1 MKQII
6 SIAFLLLVLCSTNA
20 QQKPYSVQM
29 TETAMKIWPDSFS
42 SKQGRPARWSY
53 DQGVILKGIEGVWRL
68 YGDATY
74 FNYIAHSMDFYV
86 QADGTIKDYKRDE
99 FNIDHT
105 SNGKILLMLYNVTG
119 KEKYRKPVDLIR
131 SQFDEHPRTKEGGFW
146 HKKIYPW
153 QVWLDGLYM
162 GQPFYAEY
170 AKVAKQDTVFND
182 ITRQFINIERH
193 ARDPKT
199 GLLYHAWDESKE
211 QKWANPKTG
220 TSPLFW
226 GRAMGWYGMAIVDVL
241 DHFPANHP
249 GRDSLI
255 KILNRFA
262 AAVVKVQD
270 AKSGVWYDILD
281 MPTKAKNYKEA
292 SASSMFVY
300 TLAKAVRYGYIPAS
314 YLANAKKGYDGIIK
328 EFIEV
333 DAGGQ
338 TNLKGTVSVSGLGGK
353 PYRDG
358 SFDYYM
364 SEPVVV
370 NDAKGMGAFILA
382 SVEMEMAAFPKP
394 GKNKNVV
401 LDYYFNNEWRK
412 NLFGVNMRKHYTW
425 DDTENGGFSVFGNIW
440 EAYGAKLSS
449 LDVAPTAA
457 NLKKA
462 SVYII
467 VDPDHYKDNKNPN
480 YMDEKSATEIAN
492 WVKQGGVLL
501 LMTNDS
507 ANCDLQHTNILSD
520 KFGIHFTDKS
530 RNMVKGSEFETGA
543 VYNKE
548 ANPVFKQTKKMYLK
562 EISIIDA
569 KAPATSVIKK
579 DGEIVFASAKYG
591 KGTVFAVG
599 DPWIYNEY
607 LDGRKIPAEYENFSA
622 ANELVKWLL
631 NQSTKK

>member
-1 MKQII
+1 MKKI
-6 SIAFLLLVLCSTNA
+6 SSLVFLIVIGCSVSA

-53 DQGVILKGIEGVWRL
+53 DQGVILKGVEGVWRL
-68 YGDATY
+68 YGDVQY

-86 QADGTIKDYKRDE
+86 QADGTIKDYKKDE

-131 SQFDEHPRTKEGGFW
+131 SQFDEHPRTKEGSFW

-170 AKVAKQDTVFND
+170 AKVAKQDTVFD
-182 ITRQFINIERH
+182 DMARQFINIERH
-193 ARDPKT
+193 TRDPKT

-211 QKWANPKTG
+211 QQWANKQTG

-226 GRAMGWYGMAIVDVL
+226 GRAMGWYGMAMVDVL
-241 DHFPANHP
+241 DHFPLNHP
-249 GRDSLI
+249 GRDSII

-262 AAVVKVQD
+262 TAISKVQD
-270 AKSGVWYDILD
+270 AKSGVWYDIVD
-281 MPTKAKNYKEA
+281 MPTKPKNYKES

-300 TLAKAVRYGYIPAS
+300 TLAKAVRNGYIPVSFA
-314 YLANAKKGYDGIIK
+314 AIAKKGYDGIIK

-333 DAGGQ
+333 DANGQ

-358 SFDYYM
+358 SFEYYM
-364 SEPVVV
+364 SEPVVT
-370 NDAKGMGAFILA
+370 NDAKGMGAFIQA
-382 SVEMEMAAFPKP
+382 SVEMEMAALPKP

-425 DDTENGGFSVFGNIW
+425 DDTENGGFSVFANIW
-440 EAYGAKLSS
+440 QAYGANLSS

-457 NLKKA
+457 NLKKI
-462 SVYII
+462 SVYIM
-467 VDPDHYKDNKNPN
+467 VDPDGYKDTKNPN
-480 YMDEKSATEIAN
+480 YMDERSASEIAN
-492 WVKQGGVLL
+492 WVKAGGVLL

-507 ANCDLQHTNILSD
+507 SNCDLQHFNILSD

-530 RNMVKGSEFETGA
+530 RNMVKGNEFETGA

-562 EISIIDA
+562 EISIIDV
-569 KAPATSVIKK
+569 KSPATAVISK
-579 DGEIVFASAKYG
+579 DGEVVFATAKYG
-591 KGTVFAVG
+591 KGTVFALG

-607 LDGRKIPAEYENFSA
+607 LDGRKIPAEYENFTA
-622 ANELVKWLL
+622 ANELVQWLL
-631 NQSTKK
+631 TKASKK